1 VEANPN
7 LPEAIHKIPYEVHN
21 LEARG
26 VGLSVGGMGKDHQ
39 NVIFSILE
47 WEEHLLCV
55 KVCAHLR
62 LGFSILHQ
70 EHHHHSSV
78 EHVPY

>member
-1 VEANPN
+1 VEENPN
-7 LPEAIHKIPYEVHN
+7 LPEAIHRILQEVHN

-26 VGLSVGGMGKDHQ
+26 VGLSVGGMHKDCQ
-39 NVIFSILE
+39 NVIFSIHE
-47 WEEHLLCV
+47 WEEHLLWA
-55 KVCAHLR
+55 KFCAHLR

-70 EHHHHSSV
+70 EHRHHTSV